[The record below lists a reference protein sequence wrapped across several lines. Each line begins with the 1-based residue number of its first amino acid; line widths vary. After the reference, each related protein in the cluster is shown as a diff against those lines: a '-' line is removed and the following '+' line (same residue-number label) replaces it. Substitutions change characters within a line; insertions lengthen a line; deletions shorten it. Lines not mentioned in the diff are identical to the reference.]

1 MKKNRADKPTTFKVY
16 AIFFGT
22 IIGAGFASGREIYV
36 YFARFGG
43 WGILATFIAGILFF
57 LLGYMFLKL
66 GRMVKVNTMN
76 EYLSITFGKFAKPV
90 EFVIALTYVIVIG
103 AMFAGFD
110 SIQKILLPSDK
121 SIPILQILSIILC
134 IFVTFGGIKNITKI
148 NFLLLPAI
156 IIFIIGI
163 FISSIVNKEQSIAFI
178 VFDNSIL
185 SLISPF
191 ICCLIFVCSN
201 MFLTGFI
208 LLKTGSQSNDKV
220 DKKAS
225 MLTGITIFII
235 TFFSYFSIALNPSC
249 VNFDMPFLLLSF
261 KVGDA
266 FVYFSVIVLWFAIFT
281 SAVAS
286 LYTLSW
292 WLNAYIKKPRL
303 SVILCATFSFLVSK
317 LGFSAIIDVLYPLT
331 GIMDIIFVISSVA
344 LYLKQN
350 RYKTLPNK
358 TSIIPLKKF

>member
-1 MKKNRADKPTTFKVY
+1 MKKVNIDKHSTFKVY

-22 IIGAGFASGREIYV
+22 IIGAGFASGREVYV

-43 WGILATFIAGILFF
+43 WGILATFVAGILFF
-57 LLGYMFLKL
+57 LLGYMFLRL
-66 GRMVKVNTMN
+66 GRSVKVDTMA
-76 EYLSITFGKFAKPV
+76 EFLSLTFGKFAKLV
-90 EFVIALTYVIVIG
+90 EFFIAITYIVVIG

-110 SIQKILLPSDK
+110 SIQKILVPTGSAFPL
-121 SIPILQILSIILC
+121 LQILSIITC
-134 IFVTFGGIKNITKI
+134 VFVTFGGIKNITKI

-156 IIFIIGI
+156 IIFIVVI
-163 FISSIVNKEQSIAFI
+163 FVSSVINKEQSIAFI
-178 VFDNSIL
+178 LFNSSFL

-191 ICCLIFVCSN
+191 VSCLIFVCSN

-208 LLKTGSQSNDKV
+208 LLKTGYQTNDKT

-225 MLTGITIFII
+225 ALTGITIFLI

-249 VNFDMPFLLLSF
+249 INFDMPFLLLSF
-261 KVGDA
+261 KVSDA

-292 WLNAYIKKPRL
+292 WLNGYIKKHYL
-303 SVILCATFSFLVSK
+303 SVILTASVCFFVSKIGFSF
-317 LGFSAIIDVLYPLT
+317 IIDVLYPLT
-331 GIMDIIFVISSVA
+331 GVIDILFVFSTIL
-344 LYLKQN
+344 LYYKQTIKQKNKYSTYPKLK
-350 RYKTLPNK
+350 L
-358 TSIIPLKKF
+358 L